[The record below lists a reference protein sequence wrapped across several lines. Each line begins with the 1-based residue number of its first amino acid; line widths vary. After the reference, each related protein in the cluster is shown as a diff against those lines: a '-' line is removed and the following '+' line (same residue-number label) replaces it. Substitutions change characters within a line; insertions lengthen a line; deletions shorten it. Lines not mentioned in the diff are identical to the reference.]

1 LPDQA
6 PAAWRPQHRRDKIV
20 IASVYLS
27 TVTGEDLLTV
37 QANDFDPYI
46 TLTVRQ
52 HSVDLSR
59 DQARQAAD
67 ALHACALTAVD
78 ATFGNIDDLPEQRAR
93 TLPVLLTELVELG
106 REAWRITERE
116 RAVRAQIEALRE
128 AQETSG

>member
-1 LPDQA
+1 
-6 PAAWRPQHRRDKIV
+6 V
-20 IASVYLS
+20 IASVHLS

-52 HSVDLSR
+52 HSVDLTR

-67 ALHACALTAVD
+67 ALRACALTAVD
-78 ATFGNIDDLPEQRAR
+78 ATFGNIEDLPEHRLRAR

-116 RAVRAQIEALRE
+116 RTVRAQIEALRE
-128 AQETSG
+128 ARETSGN